1 MHKVYEYWNNR
12 CRWFVFW
19 YFVIEFALIVMD
31 KSLMMGIAFYFF
43 AVPFICESSK
53 IDFDFGRTYQI
64 DMSVTKKL
72 LPLKKNTL
80 AKFYLFFPLTLTV
93 LTGLLLMLAQ
103 AITNYRHPFY
113 LDIMLYSSL
122 LLGVYILILIYDY
135 YKTNPSYMF
144 QKTKEIFYVLGVV
157 GFLLMVLT
165 FNMLQDEF
173 YSLAYDEIS
182 GRFWIIIFGFSIIL
196 LLVAFSSKDKENS
209 IKEREGKQKI
219 DKSLKSIARLSKYT
233 YDKRK
238 LEVLP
243 AVTIGF
249 LLAQLFMN
257 NNLYRLGV
265 EINVYLITIIIG
277 GASIVL
283 KVCLSHSFSTHFSG
297 VTYIKLIPCSKKRLF
312 QSALYAAIV
321 NFVGIMMV
329 LLVILFAI
337 SFINNHNLSFI
348 NSLKIGHLVEIVLL
362 LYISSY
368 STIVGFSKNDET
380 FYSFIGLAL
389 IILLLILIGY
399 YFEGFNQYWYAYG
412 LGVGVLIL
420 GTYKQIFTSYRN
432 FAKQN

>member
-1 MHKVYEYWNNR
+1 
-12 CRWFVFW
+12 
-19 YFVIEFALIVMD
+19 MD

-80 AKFYLFFPLTLTV
+80 AKFYLFFPLILTV

-144 QKTKEIFYVLGVV
+144 QKTKEIFYVLGVF

-173 YSLAYDEIS
+173 YSLAYDDIS

-243 AVTIGF
+243 AATIGF
-249 LLAQLFMN
+249 VLAQILMN
-257 NNLYRLGV
+257 NSLNRFEY
-265 EINVYLITIIIG
+265 IIDNFAMIFMIAFATIIIT
-277 GASIVL
+277 
-283 KVCLSHSFSTHFSG
+283 VCLSYSFRAHFSG

-329 LLVILFAI
+329 LLVIIFAI
-337 SFINNHNLSFI
+337 SFINNHNFSFI
-348 NSLKIGHLVEIVLL
+348 NSFKIGYLVEFVLL
-362 LYISSY
+362 VYIASY
-368 STIVGFSKNDET
+368 SVIVGFSKNEET
-380 FYSFIGLAL
+380 FYVLIGFFI
-389 IILLLILIGY
+389 IILLMFIIASS
-399 YFEGFNQYWYAYG
+399 FDVFNQYWYAYG